1 MGSSSRSAQNQAMN
15 RRLALTALTA
25 VAAPLGLLVACAGLT
40 GPTVITLTE
49 TELATLIARSFPIT
63 RRVLE
68 VIDVQMLAPRLWLLP
83 AQNRLAVDLT
93 VASQERLFGKSGRG
107 QLVFDSA
114 LRFEPRDAS
123 VRLTQVRVQQL
134 NLDTGSALLE
144 GVFTDVAPGYRPGAA
159 AVAPASPSP
168 ALSGAGARIGTALAE
183 RALEDLSIYRVPA
196 ERLASLR
203 QLGLQPGAVT
213 ITARGLEITL
223 ARVGG

>member
-1 MGSSSRSAQNQAMN
+1 MN
-15 RRLALTALTA
+15 RRLALTALA
-25 VAAPLGLLVACAGLT
+25 AAAAPLGLLVACAGLT
-40 GPTVITLTE
+40 DPTVITLTE
-49 TELATLIARSFPIT
+49 AELAALIARSFPIT

-93 VASQERLFGKSGRG
+93 VASQERLFGKAGRG

-114 LRFEPRDAS
+114 LRFETRDAS

-134 NLDTGSALLE
+134 NLDSGSALLE
-144 GVFTDVAPGYRPGAA
+144 GVVAAATQGYPPGAA
-159 AVAPASPSP
+159 AATPANPPAP
-168 ALSGAGARIGTALAE
+168 LSGAGARIGTALAE

-203 QLGLQPGAVT
+203 QLGLQPGALT
-213 ITARGLEITL
+213 ITARGLEIKL

>member
-1 MGSSSRSAQNQAMN
+1 MN

-25 VAAPLGLLVACAGLT
+25 VAAPLGLLVACTGLT

-49 TELATLIARSFPIT
+49 AELAALIARSFPIT

-68 VIDVQMLAPRLWLLP
+68 VIDVQMLAPRLRLLP

-93 VASQERLFGKSGRG
+93 VASQERLFGKTGRG

-144 GVFTDVAPGYRPGAA
+144 GAIAAVAPGYPPGGAA
-159 AVAPASPSP
+159 ATPASPSA

-223 ARVGG
+223 ARASG

>member
-1 MGSSSRSAQNQAMN
+1 MN

-25 VAAPLGLLVACAGLT
+25 VAAPLGLLVACTGLT

-49 TELATLIARSFPIT
+49 AELAALIARSFPIT

-93 VASQERLFGKSGRG
+93 VASQERLFGKTGRG

-114 LRFEPRDAS
+114 LRLEPRDAS

-144 GVFTDVAPGYRPGAA
+144 GAIAAVAPGYPPGGAA
-159 AVAPASPSP
+159 ATPASPSA

-223 ARVGG
+223 ARAGG

>member
-1 MGSSSRSAQNQAMN
+1 MN
-15 RRLALTALTA
+15 RRFALTSLTVA
-25 VAAPLGLLVACAGLT
+25 AAPLGLLVACSGLT

-49 TELATLIARSFPIT
+49 AELAALIARSFPIT

-68 VIDVQMLAPRLWLLP
+68 VIDVQMMAPRLRLLP

-93 VASQERLFGKSGRG
+93 VASQERIFGKTGRG

-123 VRLTQVRVQQL
+123 VRLTQVRVQQF
-134 NLDTGSALLE
+134 NLDTGGALPAGL
-144 GVFTDVAPGYRPGAA
+144 GAPAVPVVPVAPSAQPGAA
-159 AVAPASPSP
+159 GASQAGPTGP
-168 ALSGAGARIGTALAE
+168 GARLGTALAE
-183 RALEDLSIYRVPA
+183 RALEDLSIYRVPTD
-196 ERLASLR
+196 RLASLR

-223 ARVGG
+223 ARAGN

>member
-1 MGSSSRSAQNQAMN
+1 M
-15 RRLALTALTA
+15 
-25 VAAPLGLLVACAGLT
+25 
-40 GPTVITLTE
+40 
-49 TELATLIARSFPIT
+49 
-63 RRVLE
+63 
-68 VIDVQMLAPRLWLLP
+68 
-83 AQNRLAVDLT
+83 
-93 VASQERLFGKSGRG
+93 ASQERLFGKTGRG

-144 GVFTDVAPGYRPGAA
+144 GVVAAVTQGYPPGAA
-159 AVAPASPSP
+159 AATPASPP
-168 ALSGAGARIGTALAE
+168 PPLSGAGARIGTALAE

-213 ITARGLEITL
+213 ITARGVEITL
-223 ARVGG
+223 ARASG

>member
-1 MGSSSRSAQNQAMN
+1 MN
-15 RRLALTALTA
+15 RRLVLTALTA
-25 VAAPLGLLVACAGLT
+25 AAAPLGLLVACAGLT

-49 TELATLIARSFPIT
+49 AELATLIARSFPIT

-68 VIDVQMLAPRLWLLP
+68 VIDVQMLAPRLRLLP

-93 VASQERLFGKSGRG
+93 VASQERLFGKTGRG

-123 VRLTQVRVQQL
+123 VRLTQVRVLQL

-144 GVFTDVAPGYRPGAA
+144 GVVAAATQGYPPGAA
-159 AVAPASPSP
+159 AATPASPP
-168 ALSGAGARIGTALAE
+168 ASLSGAGARIGTALAE

-203 QLGLQPGAVT
+203 QLGLQPGALT

>member
-1 MGSSSRSAQNQAMN
+1 MN
-15 RRLALTALTA
+15 RRWVLTTLTAA
-25 VAAPLGLLVACAGLT
+25 AAPLGLLVACSALT

-49 TELATLIARSFPIT
+49 AELAALIARSFPIT

-68 VIDVQMLAPRLWLLP
+68 VIDVQMLAPRLRLLP
-83 AQNRLAVDLT
+83 AQNRLSVDLT
-93 VASQERLFGKSGRG
+93 VASQERIFGKTGRG

-114 LRFEPRDAS
+114 LRFEPRDAT

-134 NLDTGSALLE
+134 NLDTGGALPA
-144 GVFTDVAPGYRPGAA
+144 APGAPATAVVPAAPPAQSGAA
-159 AVAPASPSP
+159 AASP
-168 ALSGAGARIGTALAE
+168 AGPTGSATRLGTALAE

-196 ERLASLR
+196 DRLASLR

-223 ARVGG
+223 ARAGQ

>member
-1 MGSSSRSAQNQAMN
+1 MN
-15 RRLALTALTA
+15 RRYVLAALTAA
-25 VAAPLGLLVACAGLT
+25 AAPLGLLVACAGLT

-49 TELATLIARSFPIT
+49 AELAALIARSFPIT

-68 VIDVQMLAPRLWLLP
+68 VIDVQMLAPRLRLLP

-93 VASQERLFGKSGRG
+93 VASQERLFGKTGRG

-134 NLDTGSALLE
+134 NLDTGVALP
-144 GVFTDVAPGYRPGAA
+144 PGL
-159 AVAPASPSP
+159 VAPAVPP
-168 ALSGAGARIGTALAE
+168 AVPPAPPGAGAAPLSSLTGPGARLGTVLAE

-223 ARVGG
+223 ARVGT

>member
-1 MGSSSRSAQNQAMN
+1 MN

-25 VAAPLGLLVACAGLT
+25 VAAPLGLLVACTGLT

-49 TELATLIARSFPIT
+49 AELAALIARSFPIT

-68 VIDVQMLAPRLWLLP
+68 VIDVQMLAPRLRLLP

-93 VASQERLFGKSGRG
+93 VASQERLFGKTGRG
-107 QLVFDSA
+107 QLVFVSA
-114 LRFEPRDAS
+114 LRFEPSDAS

-134 NLDTGSALLE
+134 NLDMGSALLE
-144 GVFTDVAPGYRPGAA
+144 GVVAAVAPGYPPDAA
-159 AVAPASPSP
+159 AATPTSPP
-168 ALSGAGARIGTALAE
+168 PPLSGAGARIGTALAE

-213 ITARGLEITL
+213 ITARGVEITL
-223 ARVGG
+223 ARASG

>member
-1 MGSSSRSAQNQAMN
+1 M
-15 RRLALTALTA
+15 
-25 VAAPLGLLVACAGLT
+25 ACAGLT

-49 TELATLIARSFPIT
+49 AELASLIARSFPIT

-68 VIDVQMLAPRLWLLP
+68 VIDVQMLAPRLRLLP

-93 VASQERLFGKSGRG
+93 VASQERIFGKMGRG
-107 QLVFDSA
+107 HLVFDSA
-114 LRFEPRDAS
+114 LRFEPRDAT

-134 NLDTGSALLE
+134 TLDMGGALPA
-144 GVFTDVAPGYRPGAA
+144 GVGAPDTAVLP
-159 AVAPASPSP
+159 AVASAPPDATAASQAGPTGPA
-168 ALSGAGARIGTALAE
+168 ARLGTALAA

-196 ERLASLR
+196 DRLASLR

-223 ARVGG
+223 ARAGP

>member
-1 MGSSSRSAQNQAMN
+1 MN
-15 RRLALTALTA
+15 RRFALTSLTVA
-25 VAAPLGLLVACAGLT
+25 AAPLGLLVACSGLT

-49 TELATLIARSFPIT
+49 AELAALIARSFPIT

-68 VIDVQMLAPRLWLLP
+68 VIDVQMMAPRLRLLP

-93 VASQERLFGKSGRG
+93 VASQERIFGKTGRG

-123 VRLTQVRVQQL
+123 VRLTQVRVQQF
-134 NLDTGSALLE
+134 NLDTGGALPAGL
-144 GVFTDVAPGYRPGAA
+144 GAPAVPVVPVAPSAQPGAA
-159 AVAPASPSP
+159 GASQAGPTGP
-168 ALSGAGARIGTALAE
+168 GARLGTALAE

-196 ERLASLR
+196 DRLASLR

-223 ARVGG
+223 ARAGN

>member
-15 RRLALTALTA
+15 RRLALIALTA

-68 VIDVQMLAPRLWLLP
+68 VIDVQMLAPRLRLLP

-144 GVFTDVAPGYRPGAA
+144 GVFTDVAPGYMPGAA
-159 AVAPASPSP
+159 ALAPASPSA

>member
-1 MGSSSRSAQNQAMN
+1 MN
-15 RRLALTALTA
+15 RRFALTALTVA
-25 VAAPLGLLVACAGLT
+25 AAPLGLLVACSGLT

-49 TELATLIARSFPIT
+49 AELAALIARSFPIT

-68 VIDVQMLAPRLWLLP
+68 VIDVQMMAPRLRLLP

-93 VASQERLFGKSGRG
+93 VASQERIFGKTGRG

-123 VRLTQVRVQQL
+123 VRLTQVRVQQF
-134 NLDTGSALLE
+134 NLDTGGALPAGL
-144 GVFTDVAPGYRPGAA
+144 GAPAVPVVPVAPSAQPGAA
-159 AVAPASPSP
+159 GASQAGPTGP
-168 ALSGAGARIGTALAE
+168 GARLGTALAE

-196 ERLASLR
+196 DRLASLR

-223 ARVGG
+223 ARAGN

>member
-1 MGSSSRSAQNQAMN
+1 MN

-25 VAAPLGLLVACAGLT
+25 VAAPLGLLVACTGLT

-49 TELATLIARSFPIT
+49 AELAALIARSFPIT

-68 VIDVQMLAPRLWLLP
+68 VIDVQMLAPRLRLLP

-93 VASQERLFGKSGRG
+93 VASQERLFGKTGRG

-144 GVFTDVAPGYRPGAA
+144 GVVAAATQGYPPGAA
-159 AVAPASPSP
+159 AATPASPP
-168 ALSGAGARIGTALAE
+168 ASLSGAGARIGTALAE

-223 ARVGG
+223 ARASG

>member
-1 MGSSSRSAQNQAMN
+1 MN

-25 VAAPLGLLVACAGLT
+25 VAAPLGLLVACTGLT

-49 TELATLIARSFPIT
+49 AELAALIARSFPIT

-68 VIDVQMLAPRLWLLP
+68 VIDVQMLAPRLRLLP

-123 VRLTQVRVQQL
+123 VRLTQVREI
-134 NLDTGSALLE
+134 G
-144 GVFTDVAPGYRPGAA
+144 R
-159 AVAPASPSP
+159 ASC
-168 ALSGAGARIGTALAE
+168 RE
-183 RALEDLSIYRVPA
+183 RVYSSV
-196 ERLASLR
+196 
-203 QLGLQPGAVT
+203 
-213 ITARGLEITL
+213 
-223 ARVGG
+223 

>member
-68 VIDVQMLAPRLWLLP
+68 VIDVQMLAPRLRLLP